1 MARREARSII
11 TVVHGV
17 DARARR
23 RLRPALGAGRRG
35 EALHAHVRES
45 GPGRVSS
52 GAHVLQPHRPA
63 VVYGPDGSLRGVR
76 RRAADGRVHDGLSL
90 CG

>member
-23 RLRPALGAGRRG
+23 RLRQAAGAGRRG
-35 EALHAHVRES
+35 EALHAHVRRP
-45 GPGRVSS
+45 GPGRVSR
-52 GAHVLQPHRPA
+52 AHTCFNRIDLPLFTDRTALSEAFDVA
-63 VVYGPDGSLRGVR
+63 LRT
-76 RRAADGRVHDGLSL
+76 DEYSMD
-90 CG
+90 